1 MTTIS
6 KDVAA
11 IVAKCLSPRRPAPAT
26 ITIFGAS
33 GDLTKRLI
41 MPALYNLV
49 RADKLPD
56 EFAIIGIDHND
67 QTTQVWRRILTET
80 MQGFAHGMG
89 DVIDER
95 AWSWLVGRMH
105 YMRGDFTKP
114 DTFAQ
119 LGKLLSDQQKGQE

>member
-1 MTTIS
+1 MS
-6 KDVAA
+6 RQLLQSV
-11 IVAKCLSPRRPAPAT
+11 SPPQGPAPAT

-67 QTTQVWRRILTET
+67 QTTQVWRRNLTET
-80 MQGFAHGMG
+80 MQGFALGRGGTG
-89 DVIDER
+89 DAIDER

-105 YMRGDFTKP
+105 YMRGDFTHP
-114 DTFAQ
+114 DTFTR
-119 LGKLLSDQQKGQE
+119 LGKLLQQKGQE